1 MTTVVPAK
9 VILAAGAAPHTPTA
23 TVEETVAEAAEA
35 EVVGEDFIF
44 TTVASESDVGFDTGV
59 DTGPSRRHR

>member
-1 MTTVVPAK
+1 MTTVAPAK

-35 EVVGEDFIF
+35 EVFII